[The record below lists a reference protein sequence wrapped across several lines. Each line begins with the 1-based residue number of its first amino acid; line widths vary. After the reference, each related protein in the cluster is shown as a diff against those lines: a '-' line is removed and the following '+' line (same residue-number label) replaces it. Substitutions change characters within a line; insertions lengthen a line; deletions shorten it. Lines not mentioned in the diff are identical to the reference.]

1 VSDGTRTRDIRDHNA
16 ALYQLSYTHHYSFTH
31 LGERLS
37 WLSLPADQTGTRPGW
52 LGHPVVVNASGR
64 RCIWTS
70 MHHRMAAQLGSAAS
84 SR

>member
-37 WLSLPADQTGTRPGW
+37 WISLPADPTGLRPG
-52 LGHPVVVNASGR
+52 
-64 RCIWTS
+64 
-70 MHHRMAAQLGSAAS
+70 
-84 SR
+84 